1 MPSHS
6 YGLVLVEY
14 WNELASAMTVSVNAW
29 LFTNIRMSQKH
40 CQSLGSIC
48 YENLKPTAHTSNT
61 IGWSR
66 SSDKDQISV
75 RNNSNKRTLDHIS
88 QWVEKKKKKTKC
100 TDVFHHPRWKSLNR
114 STSHLHK
121 VKLHSIVSHRS
132 PNSCSVFCRC
142 KSPTHIKN

>member
-1 MPSHS
+1 MATSLLNTGMNWLLQWLYLWMHDCLLTSEWVKNTANHWGLFVMRTSSPQPTHQILLAGLGALTRIKYLWEITATKEHWIIFPS
-6 YGLVLVEY
+6 E
-14 WNELASAMTVSVNAW
+14 W
-29 LFTNIRMSQKH
+29 R
-40 CQSLGSIC
+40 
-48 YENLKPTAHTSNT
+48 
-61 IGWSR
+61 
-66 SSDKDQISV
+66 
-75 RNNSNKRTLDHIS
+75 
-88 QWVEKKKKKTKC
+88 KKKKKKKC